1 MLRCLA
7 ITLIHRQETPMTAP
21 IPFVPDRFKTN
32 AAHYLAGRP
41 AYSPQL
47 IRRVAQACELSGTH
61 RLLDLGCGP
70 GQLSLAFSSWVGAG
84 LALDPEAE
92 MLRVAAGLGAGIA
105 PNIEYR
111 AGSSY
116 DLSAALGRFRL
127 AVIGRAFHWMDRPDT
142 LARLDAL
149 IEPEGAVALFST
161 AQVVD
166 APIAWLAPYHA
177 LLEEYAQS
185 DSARM
190 QRKADDWES
199 HDTVLAKSA
208 FSSLERVSIV
218 ETRRVSVESLSA
230 RPLSMSSLSR
240 ERLGARL
247 DDLLARIGQLLDA
260 HATDGWLDERI
271 ESTALIARRRA
282 GQ

>member
-1 MLRCLA
+1 
-7 ITLIHRQETPMTAP
+7 MTAP
-21 IPFVPDRFKTN
+21 IPFVPDRFKNN
-32 AAHYLAGRP
+32 AAHYLAGRA

-47 IRRVAQACELSGTH
+47 IRRVAQSCELRGTH

-70 GQLSLAFSSWVGAG
+70 GQLSLAFSSWVGSG

-111 AGSSY
+111 EGSSY
-116 DLSAALGRFRL
+116 DLSPALGSFRL

-161 AQVVD
+161 AQVTD

-185 DSARM
+185 DPARM
-190 QRKADDWES
+190 QRKSDDWES
-199 HDTVLAKSA
+199 HDAVLAKSPFA
-208 FSSLERVSIV
+208 ALERVSIV

-240 ERLGARL
+240 ERLGDRL
-247 DDLLARIGQLLDA
+247 DELLTRIRQLLDA
-260 HATDGWLDERI
+260 HATDGWVDERI
-271 ESTALIARRRA
+271 ESTALIARRPAAR
-282 GQ
+282 G